1 MNQYFVHRNGWY
13 VVFELRPRIA
23 ARRRIE
29 HSEFSAEEQQVWL
42 RIVLTY
48 HLDRSICRKIAS
60 NRSPVHAVIDAL
72 EHVRLEVVV
81 AMIVQRR
88 VYRPLSESR
97 RDHPTHIGLIRGT
110 GKLDDPVP
118 RHAAIT

>member
-1 MNQYFVHRNGWY
+1 MCTNHEIVLTRMNHDVVHRNGWN

-72 EHVRLEVVV
+72 EHVRFEVVV
-81 AMIVQRR
+81 AMIV
-88 VYRPLSESR
+88 
-97 RDHPTHIGLIRGT
+97 
-110 GKLDDPVP
+110 
-118 RHAAIT
+118 